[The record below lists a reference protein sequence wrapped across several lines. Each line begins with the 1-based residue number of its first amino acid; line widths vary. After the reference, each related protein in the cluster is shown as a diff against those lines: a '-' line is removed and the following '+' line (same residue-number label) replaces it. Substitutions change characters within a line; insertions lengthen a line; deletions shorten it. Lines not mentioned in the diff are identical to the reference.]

1 MPGTG
6 IKSTTEDKVT
16 EKYNLL
22 FKQDSKKKNNV
33 FFNNVSSRNLTRT
46 FMGRDL
52 NVILAN
58 TSA

>member
-22 FKQDSKKKNNV
+22 FKQESQRKIMYFLIMFLV
-33 FFNNVSSRNLTRT
+33 EISLEHLWE
-46 FMGRDL
+46 G
-52 NVILAN
+52 I
-58 TSA
+58 